1 MAEKAGQFSK
11 SVVTQLGR
19 GMIVESQNGKILSFT
34 RVALGDGLIE
44 DGEDIEKLTSIKKE
58 RLSCPIR
65 SFVDKGN
72 GQFALQF
79 EVSNTALEKGFW
91 HREIGVMAKIGAD
104 AEQLYAYS
112 YAGTAAS
119 FLYDKTT
126 PIQERIVK
134 IDVVVGNTENLT
146 VVIDSSIIHPTMAEV
161 EACLV
166 EHNKARDAHPDLR
179 ALIANAGIAILQR
192 SKTYA
197 VGDIAYHK
205 ALPSWARLE
214 CVKAGTTAATLP
226 DKIEHATEN
235 GGVLITDGSVI
246 WILDDLRDGTPVG
259 AVRGSLF
266 LPAGY
271 VKANGATAQRADYPR
286 LVALADKH
294 NLWTDNTAA
303 NAGLFGRGD
312 GSTTMVL
319 PNWTDRMVQLAGDGA
334 GATVAAGLPNV
345 KISYRDRMYTGG
357 ESWSW
362 QPGQEHKV
370 LEDKRKQVTL
380 TVEDG
385 PYSYGS
391 GEGSVYGGVVS
402 IDVSKSNAIYGAV
415 ETVQPAAVKML
426 PIIRY

>member
-1 MAEKAGQFSK
+1 MG
-11 SVVTQLGR
+11 
-19 GMIVESQNGKILSFT
+19 
-34 RVALGDGLIE
+34 
-44 DGEDIEKLTSIKKE
+44 
-58 RLSCPIR
+58 
-65 SFVDKGN
+65 
-72 GQFALQF
+72 
-79 EVSNTALEKGFW
+79 
-91 HREIGVMAKIGAD
+91 GVIIHD
-104 AEQLYAYS
+104 
-112 YAGTAAS
+112 GTAVW
-119 FLYDKTT
+119 
-126 PIQERIVK
+126 IV
-134 IDVVVGNTENLT
+134 
-146 VVIDSSIIHPTMAEV
+146 
-161 EACLV
+161 
-166 EHNKARDAHPDLR
+166 
-179 ALIANAGIAILQR
+179 
-192 SKTYA
+192 
-197 VGDIAYHK
+197 
-205 ALPSWARLE
+205 
-214 CVKAGTTAATLP
+214 
-226 DKIEHATEN
+226 
-235 GGVLITDGSVI
+235 
-246 WILDDLRDGTPVG
+246 DDLRDGTPVG
-259 AVRGSLF
+259 AVCGSLF

-415 ETVQPAAVKML
+415 ETVQPPAIKL
-426 PIIRY
+426 IPIIKY

>member
-1 MAEKAGQFSK
+1 MAQFPILRLTHAGHELS
-11 SVVTQLGR
+11 
-19 GMIVESQNGKILSFT
+19 GMSQGGGKLIFV
-34 RVALGDGLIE
+34 RAELGDGQI
-44 DGEDIEKLTSIKKE
+44 GEGESVENLTALKHQVMQLPLQGYLNE
-58 RLSCPIR
+58 
-65 SFVDKGN
+65 GN
-72 GQFALQF
+72 GKARLRFVVENSSL
-79 EVSNTALEKGFW
+79 TAGFFN
-91 HREIGVMAKIGAD
+91 REIGIFAKMEGGE
-104 AEQLYAYS
+104 EQLYAYTNAGN
-112 YAGTAAS
+112 YADYIPS
-119 FLYDKTT
+119 KDT
-126 PIQERIVK
+126 PIDGEIIDLHIIIGNASNVTIV
-134 IDVVVGNTENLT
+134 TENSAYATQADLK
-146 VVIDSSIIHPTMAEV
+146 
-161 EACLV
+161 
-166 EHNKARDAHPDLR
+166 EHNESSDAHADIR
-179 ALIANAGIAILQR
+179 IAILQR
-192 SKTYA
+192 NRAYK

-214 CVKAGTTAATLP
+214 CVKAGATAATLP

-259 AVRGSLF
+259 AVRGSLY

-271 VKANGATAQRADYPR
+271 IKCNGATVQRADYPR

-294 NLWTDNTAA
+294 NLWTDDVTA

-312 GSTTMVL
+312 GAATMVL

-362 QPGQEHKV
+362 QTGQEHKV

-380 TVEDG
+380 AVEDG

-391 GEGSVYGGVVS
+391 GDGSVYGGVVS